1 MLSAAVNSLLE
12 RTFKESI
19 WKIKAGAIKGE
30 LCPLSQHCSLGQGQT
45 EGTFRVRGVKERIN

>member
-19 WKIKAGAIKGE
+19 WKIKGGAIKGE
-30 LCPLSQHCSLGQGQT
+30 LCPLSQRCSLGRVQA
-45 EGTFRVRGVKERIN
+45 EGTLRVRDVKEKIN